1 MERVTAE
8 PPTPLAQGNKDPK
21 KQAAGRA
28 GAAARK
34 AKQEKILDELRNA
47 KAAMREQSDVATTAA
62 SANAMQGNS
71 KEVPSVKPYE
81 DAVHQPKPSAVAKS
95 NSPPDDWTP
104 YIFAGL
110 VALGGLALVIR
121 DKRTPNNSSSPPTAN
136 PPRPRAPTAVAPLVG
151 SHLKLDVDP
160 FIM

>member
-47 KAAMREQSDVATTAA
+47 KAAMREQSDVATAA

-81 DAVHQPKPSAVAKS
+81 DAVHQPMPSAVAKS
-95 NSPPDDWTP
+95 PPPDDSTP

-121 DKRTPNNSSSPPTAN
+121 DKRTPNNSSPPPTVN
-136 PPRPRAPTAVAPLVG
+136 PPRPRAPTAVAPLVD